1 MTFPVKNA
9 FFRPWFWLGAGFL
22 VFLFFLLPLTRN
34 YPFYLDE
41 YVVFK
46 QIQKLEHNPAE
57 LWAPDSKE
65 KRIHPLYLLIF
76 YLESRL
82 WGPNPTGYFLVLFL
96 FHFLNA
102 CLVTRLARAL
112 GLDKTAGTVAGLLFL
127 FTSAHYQ
134 AMVTLSSTTRVVCLF
149 VSLLAVCAWLNF
161 LKTRRAGI
169 YLGVVLLQTLAL
181 FSHEDALM
189 FPVIAALFARNLRV
203 TLPLFLTQGAAALFT
218 LRFFIFSPHLANR
231 FVPSNLELG
240 PKMLSFIELLFR
252 PLLVPEKNFS
262 PSPLLRLIPAV
273 IVVGGALIFFL
284 QNGRLGRFMK
294 NFRLQTAGIGTG
306 WMAVT
311 LFPFIF
317 QPLIFEHA
325 TRYLYFPMVGF
336 CLIFGEAAAQ
346 FVETVKREAAG
357 KGVFFCYAVFVLIL
371 GINLNA
377 TAYHYGRY
385 VRFAEEHPGHGF
397 MKEIKQ
403 FFYKE

>member
-1 MTFPVKNA
+1 MFI
-9 FFRPWFWLGAGFL
+9 RPWFWLGAAFL

-34 YPFYLDE
+34 YPFYIDE
-41 YVVFK
+41 YVAFK
-46 QIQKLEHNPAE
+46 QIQKLEHSPAE

-76 YLESRL
+76 FLESRL

-112 GLDKTAGTVAGLLFL
+112 GLDETAGTVAGLLFL

-134 AMVTLSSTTRVVCLF
+134 VMVNLSSTTRVVCLF
-149 VSLLAVCAWLNF
+149 VFLLALWAWLNF
-161 LKTRRAGI
+161 LKNRRAGT
-169 YLGVVLLQTLAL
+169 YLGVIFLQTLAL
-181 FSHEDALM
+181 FSHEDAIV
-189 FPVIAALFARNLRV
+189 FPAVAALFARSLV
-203 TLPLFLTQGAAALFT
+203 LALPLFVTQGAVSLFL
-218 LRFFIFSPHLANR
+218 LRFFIVSPHLANR
-231 FVPSNLELG
+231 FSLSTLALA
-240 PKMLSFIELLFR
+240 PKIMSFVELLFR
-252 PLLVPEKNFS
+252 PLSVPEKNFS
-262 PSPLLRLIPAV
+262 PAPFLRLIPAV

-284 QNGRLGRFMK
+284 QKGRLGRFLK
-294 NFRLQTAGIGTG
+294 SFRLRVAGIGTG
-306 WMAVT
+306 WMAITV
-311 LFPFIF
+311 FPFIF

-346 FVETVKREAAG
+346 FIETVKRETGG
-357 KGVFFCYAVFVLIL
+357 KGVFFCYAVFVLML

-397 MKEIKQ
+397 REEIKA
-403 FFYKE
+403 FFDKE